1 MKVRRTHEPLDY
13 FQSGLDSNDR
23 GLRPLLH
30 FPSRRLLWA
39 GEGAGVAQAGGCWE
53 SARKTKDGERTDTSF
68 SQQSLAAPAPLGHVT
83 QRLSS
88 CSAAKKTE
96 DAPCIDEM
104 QRKRHSS
111 S

>member
-1 MKVRRTHEPLDY
+1 MKARRTHEPLNY

-30 FPSRRLLWA
+30 FPSRCLLWA

-53 SARKTKDGERTDTSF
+53 SAHKTKDGERTDTSF

-96 DAPCIDEM
+96 DAPCIKM
-104 QRKRHSS
+104 QRKPHLSS
-111 S
+111 